1 MLKQNSLMSDNQ
13 SNNKR
18 IARNTTFLYIRMFV
32 ALIINLF
39 TARVLLNAL
48 GVEDYGIYNVVAGFV
63 SLFGFLNATLSSSV
77 QRFYNYEGTQKG
89 AEGFQNIYVTALLT
103 HATIAAIIFVL
114 LETFGVW
121 YVNSIMV
128 VSNGRLFA
136 ANILFQTSTL
146 SMILMMMQIPYS
158 GAVMAKEH
166 MDFFA
171 IISITDVVLKLIIA
185 LVVAYAEYDNLI
197 IYAIL
202 LAIVSILDIIA
213 YIWYCKKHFLEMKLR
228 RYFDRV
234 VFKNMLA
241 FSGWNL
247 IGTFA
252 FMLKGQGVNML
263 LNFFFGPVINAARG
277 IAYQVNGAISG
288 FSGNIYTAFCPQL
301 VQSYARGD
309 YSRTQRIMFTESKVC
324 FSLIALL
331 TIPVIFE
338 IEILLHIWLGEA
350 VPEHTSLF
358 AILVLIDS
366 LVCTLNTPCTQ
377 VVQATGKIK
386 YFQIGSAVVNLC
398 LIPFCW
404 ILLSLGM
411 TAESAFIAVIIFSCI
426 NQAVC
431 LFLVNRQFNVG
442 MKSYFEH
449 IVIRCLLLVLL
460 APIVPI
466 LIHNIM
472 PESYTRLILLFCT
485 SVAYTSFIIYLCM
498 FDKQERYFINNIVKT
513 KFFRIKNVED

>member
-1 MLKQNSLMSDNQ
+1 MSDNQ

-277 IAYQVNGAISG
+277 IAYQVNGAIGG
-288 FSGNIYTAFCPQL
+288 FSGNIYTAFGPQL
-301 VQSYARGD
+301 VQSYANGD

-331 TIPVIFE
+331 ITPVIFE
-338 IEILLHIWLGEA
+338 IDILLHLWLGES
-350 VPEHTSLF
+350 VPEHTPVF
-358 AILVLIDS
+358 AILVLVDTLI
-366 LVCTLNTPCTQ
+366 CTLNTPCTQ

-386 YFQIGSAVVNLC
+386 EYQIGATIVNLC
-398 LIPFCW
+398 LVPFCW
-404 ILLSLGM
+404 ILLQVGM
-411 TAESAFIAVIIFSCI
+411 AAESAFIAVIIFSCL
-426 NQAVC
+426 NQFVC
-431 LFLVNRQFNVG
+431 ICLVNKQFKIGISAYVNQ
-442 MKSYFEH
+442 
-449 IVIRCLLLVLL
+449 IVIRCLALVLL
-460 APIVPI
+460 APIVPFAI
-466 LIHNIM
+466 TYLM
-472 PESYTRLILLFCT
+472 PPSFLRLVMVAVFSICYTVCL
-485 SVAYTSFIIYLCM
+485 IYLIM
-498 FDKQERYFINNIVKT
+498 FDKQERTFMLNIVKS
-513 KFFRIKNVED
+513 KIYK